1 MDQFEEITRKNRLI
15 IKVIFSIPILIVIL
29 LLLAFLYFLPILLKL
44 SEISETQE
52 EILADSN
59 ITDQEARDYVSRME
73 TDENIMNS
81 FFLLHDQQYNM
92 TLLILYGQ
100 TRDFDK
106 IIIRTAKISE
116 IDNNPVYHFYAGIA
130 YMRKSQ
136 FDNATAEMNKVLA
149 FEMETSPNTEVG
161 DLLSQPYLDKF
172 KEAAGIFIDVID
184 IQKKM
189 EGKDFS
195 KSVSAQDASK
205 YIALLERLSAVVDIS
220 GSIQENLMLLEFY
233 SITMDYEKIIDRAQL
248 AVQVDD
254 FPLYHYYLGFAYF
267 EQNKKDLASVEF
279 TKYLNGDS
287 SEYPVFNT
295 FDKIEYARMILEKI
309 HYEKGQFSD
318 SLKYAKE
325 ILSERVKLTS
335 YHNNTEILKEFDDMI
350 NRRQSYIVSASDID
364 QDGLS
369 DELESLLGLDK
380 NSKDTDGDTFEDR
393 QEFLF
398 GYNPLKKSP
407 GDIITEKEYSDFYYK
422 IIASYY
428 FNYNQSSQ

>member
-1 MDQFEEITRKNRLI
+1 MNQFEEITRKNRGI

-29 LLLAFLYFLPILLKL
+29 LLLAFLYFLPTLLKL
-44 SEISETQE
+44 SEIGETQE
-52 EILADSN
+52 EILADSY
-59 ITDQEARDYVSRME
+59 ITDQEARDYISRME
-73 TDENIMNS
+73 TDEDTMNS

-106 IIIRTAKISE
+106 IIARTAKISE
-116 IDNNPVYHFYAGIA
+116 IDDNPIYHFYTGIA

-149 FEMETSPNTEVG
+149 FEMETSTNTEVG

-184 IQKKM
+184 IQKKT

-195 KSVSAQDASK
+195 NSVSAQEASK
-205 YIALLERLSAVVDIS
+205 YIALLERLSTVVDIS
-220 GSIQENLMLLEFY
+220 GSIQENLMLLELY
-233 SITMDYEKIIDRAQL
+233 SINMDYEKIIDRAQL
-248 AVQVDD
+248 AIQVED

-267 EQNKKDLASVEF
+267 EQSQKDLALTEF
-279 TKYLNGDS
+279 QKYLDGDS
-287 SEYPVFNT
+287 SEYPIFNT
-295 FDKIEYARMILEKI
+295 LDKTEYARTVLEKI
-309 HYEKGQFSD
+309 YYDKGQFTD
-318 SLKYAKE
+318 SLRYAKE
-325 ILSERVKLTS
+325 IVSERVRLAS
-335 YHNNTEILKEFDDMI
+335 DNNAGILREFNEVV
-350 NRRQSYIVSASDID
+350 NRRQNYIISVSDID

-369 DELESLLGLDK
+369 DELENLLGLDK

-393 QEFLF
+393 QEFMF

-407 GDIITEKEYSDFYYK
+407 GDIITEKEYSDLYYK
-422 IIASYY
+422 IIASYSS
-428 FNYNQSSQ
+428 NYNQSNQ